1 MDLKPNL
8 LTEYYFDNNILYT
21 LSGKLYD
28 SMDESLNDIF
38 TSYKGYK
45 TYMTHTDGDNYYVVK
60 FTNNDKIFYIIQL
73 VDQL

>member
-21 LSGKLYD
+21 LSNKFYD
-28 SMDESLNDIF
+28 SMDESLNDILN
-38 TSYKGYK
+38 SYKGYK

-73 VDQL
+73 VE

>member
-21 LSGKLYD
+21 LSSKFYD
-28 SMDESLNDIF
+28 SMDESLNHIF
-38 TSYKGYK
+38 NSYKGYK
-45 TYMTHTDGDNYYVVK
+45 TYMTHTDADNYYVVK